1 MCIIIQNA
9 VLMEVFNPKNNLN
22 FFKKLTNQYKSETK
36 SEVFPVLIISL
47 FVLLLFGVDVFFAL
61 RNNIAIEPYV
71 IPITIIVNILLL
83 VGIFK
88 SKTSNKFVPIVCFL
102 FLGVISGLILMNGLS
117 TGICF
122 YYIPVLIVY
131 IIFGSDLRHKIKF
144 RLFFLNVLIFLGVL
158 IFSFLKNTNGSKTFV
173 LNSLFIYR
181 LNAAIIFS
189 AILLRYLMPT
199 YINKENLIARKNY
212 AEALFQSNLD
222 AIIIFDNKT
231 KEIIDYNKKAS
242 LLFELPYEL
251 RLNGLYISQLMMRYL
266 SADNEHMEILMNDIP
281 QNWQGEA
288 NFRTHN
294 KREFIGYISTTSY
307 TKDAK
312 DFQILTIRDITK
324 MKEPEKELS
333 GYKASLE
340 NSTQVKT
347 RFLSSMSHELRTPLN
362 GIIGTSNLI
371 LEDATISENAR
382 EQLKLQLYSSEH
394 MLSII
399 NDILDFSKIDSGK
412 MEFNR
417 QTFNLLDIL
426 QKIVK
431 AFENQFK
438 NNNLDFT
445 FEYDEKLKGI
455 NVVSDQVKLSQVL
468 NNLLSNALK
477 FTLQGKVIL
486 KALVND
492 ETTENV
498 QVTFKVIDTGIGI
511 KVEKQAEIF
520 EGFSQVHSDDLKRK
534 FGGTG
539 LGLTIS
545 KKLVDLF
552 GGSLKV
558 ESEFGKGSCFLFD
571 INFKK
576 QTEIQKT
583 IVKSDIPYAQID
595 IRGVRILIVEDN
607 EINVTILRGFLLK
620 WGIRVKEA
628 NNGIHALELL
638 KYHTFD
644 LILMDLEMPE
654 MNGYTAANIIRE
666 TNKEIPIIAFTATLL
681 EDMNK
686 LISEGGFNDYILKP
700 FRPADLKS
708 KIELYSPHRKIDYSS

>member
-1 MCIIIQNA
+1 MDVVSPENEDGMLKKIAKQFRNELKSEAFPVMISVFLFLSIFSVDILLALKQNVAYEPLAFVIITCLNISLA
-9 VLMEVFNPKNNLN
+9 VLMFINKKNFKLVPFNCFIILLGIAFLVFNN
-22 FFKKLTNQYKSETK
+22 
-36 SEVFPVLIISL
+36 
-47 FVLLLFGVDVFFAL
+47 GV
-61 RNNIAIEPYV
+61 
-71 IPITIIVNILLL
+71 T
-83 VGIFK
+83 
-88 SKTSNKFVPIVCFL
+88 
-102 FLGVISGLILMNGLS
+102 
-117 TGICF
+117 TGAYF
-122 YYIPVLIVY
+122 YYVPVIIVY
-131 IIFGSDLRHKIKF
+131 IIYGSDLRRKITF
-144 RLFFLNVLIFLGVL
+144 RLFFLTIIVFLS
-158 IFSFLKNTNGSKTFV
+158 IITCSFLFSKVGSSDFAFNTLFIFRVNASV
-173 LNSLFIYR
+173 VVSSLF
-181 LNAAIIFS
+181 
-189 AILLRYLMPT
+189 LRYLIPT
-199 YINKENLIARKNY
+199 FINKENLIARKNY
-212 AEALFQSNLD
+212 SEALFQSNID
-222 AIIIFDNKT
+222 AYVVFNNET
-231 KEIIDYNKKAS
+231 KEIIDYNKRAA
-242 LLFELPYEL
+242 LLFELPIEF
-251 RLNGLYISQLMMRYL
+251 RLNGLFISQLMMRYL
-266 SADNEHMEILMNDIP
+266 TSENEHLDILMNDIP

-294 KREFIGYISTTSY
+294 KREFVGFINTTTYI
-307 TKDAK
+307 KDGTA
-312 DFQILTIRDITK
+312 FQILSIKDITK
-324 MKEPEKELS
+324 MKEPEKQLS
-333 GYKASLE
+333 SYKASLE

-371 LEDATISENAR
+371 LEDETISENAK

-417 QTFNLLDIL
+417 QTFNLLDVL
-426 QKIVK
+426 QKIIK

-438 NNNLDFT
+438 NNNLDFE
-445 FEYDEKLKGI
+445 FVNDEELTGI
-455 NVVSDQVKLSQVL
+455 YVVSDQVKLSQVL

-477 FTLQGKVIL
+477 FTLQGKVVL
-486 KALVND
+486 QALVSA
-492 ETTENV
+492 ETNENV
-498 QVTFKVIDTGIGI
+498 SVLFKVIDTGIGI
-511 KVEKQAEIF
+511 KEEKQTVIF
-520 EGFSQVHSDDLKRK
+520 DGFSQVHADDLKRK

-545 KKLVDLF
+545 KKLVELF

-558 ESEFGKGSCFLFD
+558 ESEFGKGSCFSFD
-571 INFKK
+571 ITFKK
-576 QTEIQKT
+576 QTEIQKP
-583 IVKSDIPYAQID
+583 IVSSDIPYALID
-595 IRGVRILIVEDN
+595 IRGVRVLIVEDN

-666 TNKEIPIIAFTATLL
+666 TNKTIPIIAFTATLL

-686 LISEGGFNDYILKP
+686 LISEGGFNDYMLKP
-700 FRPADLKS
+700 FRPAELKK

>member
-1 MCIIIQNA
+1 MDVA
-9 VLMEVFNPKNNLN
+9 SPENLDGM
-22 FFKKLTNQYKSETK
+22 FKKIARQLRNEIKSEA
-36 SEVFPVLIISL
+36 FPVLISVFLFLSIFSIDILLALRQNIPYEPLGFVIITGLNISL
-47 FVLLLFGVDVFFAL
+47 
-61 RNNIAIEPYV
+61 AILMYF
-71 IPITIIVNILLL
+71 NKKN
-83 VGIFK
+83 F
-88 SKTSNKFVPIVCFL
+88 KFVPLNCFVIL
-102 FLGVISGLILMNGLS
+102 LGIAFLTSNNGVS
-117 TGICF
+117 TGCYF
-122 YYIPVLIVY
+122 YYVPVIIVY
-131 IIFGSDLRHKIKF
+131 IIYGSDLRRKITF
-144 RLFFLNVLIFLGVL
+144 RFFYLTVVVFLAIITSSFMLSKAASSNFTFNTLFIFRVNASV
-158 IFSFLKNTNGSKTFV
+158 IVS
-173 LNSLFIYR
+173 SLF
-181 LNAAIIFS
+181 
-189 AILLRYLMPT
+189 LRYLMPT

-212 AEALFQSNLD
+212 AEALFQSNID
-222 AIIIFDNKT
+222 AYVVFNNET
-231 KEIIDYNKKAS
+231 KEIIDYNKRAA
-242 LLFELPYEL
+242 LLFELPIEL

-266 SADNEHMEILMNDIP
+266 TSDNEHLDILMNNIP

-288 NFRTHN
+288 NFRTHT
-294 KREFIGYISTTSY
+294 KKEFVGFINTTTYI
-307 TKDAK
+307 KDGKA
-312 DFQILTIRDITK
+312 FQILSIMDITK
-324 MKEPEKELS
+324 MKEPEKQLS

-371 LEDATISENAR
+371 LEDETISENAR

-417 QTFNLLDIL
+417 QTFNLLDVL

-431 AFENQFK
+431 AFENQFNI
-438 NNNLDFT
+438 NNIL
-445 FEYDEKLKGI
+445 FEFISDEDLVGI
-455 NVVSDQVKLSQVL
+455 HVVSDQVKLSQVL

-477 FTLQGKVIL
+477 FTLQGKVVL
-486 KALVND
+486 QALVSAESN
-492 ETTENV
+492 ESV
-498 QVTFKVIDTGIGI
+498 SILFKVIDTGIGI
-511 KVEKQAEIF
+511 KEEKLTVIF
-520 EGFSQVHSDDLKRK
+520 DGFSQVHADDLKRK

-545 KKLVDLF
+545 KKLVELF

-558 ESEFGKGSCFLFD
+558 ESEFGKGSCFSFD

-576 QTEIQKT
+576 QTEIQKP
-583 IVKSDIPYAQID
+583 IVLSDIAYAQVD
-595 IRGVRILIVEDN
+595 IRGVRVLIVEDN

-628 NNGIHALELL
+628 SNGIHALELL

-666 TNKEIPIIAFTATLL
+666 TDKTIPIIAFTATLL

-686 LISEGGFNDYILKP
+686 LISEGGFNDYMLKP
-700 FRPADLKS
+700 FRPTELKK

>member
-1 MCIIIQNA
+1 MDVASPENLDGMLKKIARQLQN
-9 VLMEVFNPKNNLN
+9 EI
-22 FFKKLTNQYKSETK
+22 KSEA
-36 SEVFPVLIISL
+36 FPVLISVFL
-47 FVLLLFGVDVFFAL
+47 FVSIFSADILLAL
-61 RNNIAIEPYV
+61 RQNIPFEPLGFIIITCLNVSLAILMFLNKKNY
-71 IPITIIVNILLL
+71 
-83 VGIFK
+83 
-88 SKTSNKFVPIVCFL
+88 KFVPLNCFL
-102 FLGVISGLILMNGLS
+102 ILLGLAFLIFKNGVS
-117 TGICF
+117 TGCYF
-122 YYIPVLIVY
+122 YYVPVIIVY
-131 IIFGSDLRHKIKF
+131 IIYGSDLRRKITF
-144 RLFFLNVLIFLGVL
+144 RLFYVTIIVFLTI
-158 IFSFLKNTNGSKTFV
+158 ISCSFLYSTTSSSNFAFNT
-173 LNSLFIYR
+173 LFIFR
-181 LNAAIIFS
+181 LNASVVVSSLF
-189 AILLRYLMPT
+189 LRYLMPT

-212 AEALFQSNLD
+212 SEALFQSNVD
-222 AIIIFDNKT
+222 AYVVFSNET
-231 KEIIDYNKKAS
+231 KEITDYNKRTAF
-242 LLFELPYEL
+242 LFELPIEL

-266 SADNEHMEILMNDIP
+266 TSENENLDILMNDIP

-294 KREFIGYISTTSY
+294 KREFVGFINTTTYI
-307 TKDAK
+307 KDGKA
-312 DFQILTIRDITK
+312 FQILSIKDITK
-324 MKEPEKELS
+324 MKEPEKELN

-371 LEDATISENAR
+371 LEDETISENAR

-417 QTFNLLDIL
+417 QTFNLLDVL

-438 NNNLDFT
+438 NSNLDFD
-445 FEYDEKLKGI
+445 FVNDDDLVGI
-455 NVVSDQVKLSQVL
+455 HVVSDQVKLSQVL

-477 FTLQGKVIL
+477 FTLQGKVVL
-486 KALVND
+486 QALVSA
-492 ETTENV
+492 ETNESV
-498 QVTFKVIDTGIGI
+498 SVLFKVIDTGIGI
-511 KVEKQAEIF
+511 KEEKQTVIF
-520 EGFSQVHSDDLKRK
+520 DGFSQVHADDLKRK

-545 KKLVDLF
+545 KKLVELF
-552 GGSLKV
+552 GGALKV
-558 ESEFGKGSCFLFD
+558 ESKFGKGSCFSFD
-571 INFKK
+571 ITFKK
-576 QTEIQKT
+576 QTAIQKP
-583 IVKSDIPYAQID
+583 IVSTDIPYAQVD
-595 IRGVRILIVEDN
+595 IRGVRVLIVEDN

-628 NNGIHALELL
+628 SNGIHALELL

-666 TNKEIPIIAFTATLL
+666 TDKIIPIIAFTATLL

-686 LISEGGFNDYILKP
+686 LISEGGFNDYMLKP
-700 FRPADLKS
+700 FRPVELKK

>member
-1 MCIIIQNA
+1 MPFR
-9 VLMEVFNPKNNLN
+9 MEVFTPENKTN
-22 FFKKLTNQYKSETK
+22 FFKKIANQYKSETN
-36 SEVFPVLIISL
+36 SEVFPVIIVSL
-47 FVLLLFGVDVFFAL
+47 FVVVLFGVDVFFAIK
-61 RNNIAIEPYV
+61 NKIPIEPIV
-71 IPITIIVNILLL
+71 IPITIVVNILLL
-83 VGIFK
+83 FGIFTG
-88 SKTSNKFVPIVCFL
+88 KTSNKFIPIVCFL
-102 FLGVISGLILMNGLS
+102 FLASIGSLILINGLS
-117 TGICF
+117 TGIYF

-144 RLFFLNVLIFLGVL
+144 RLFFFNVLLFLGV
-158 IFSFLKNTNGSKTFV
+158 IVFSFLYDKTSAINFI

-181 LNAAIIFS
+181 INAAIIFS

-199 YINKENLIARKNY
+199 YINKENFIARKNY
-212 AEALFQSNLD
+212 AEALFQTNLD
-222 AIIIFDNKT
+222 AFIIFDNT
-231 KEIIDYNKKAS
+231 NKEIIDYNKKAS
-242 LLFELPYEL
+242 LLLELPMEL

-266 SADNEHMEILMNDIP
+266 TSDNVHMDVLMNNIP

-288 NFRTHN
+288 NFKTHN
-294 KREFIGYISTTSY
+294 KREFVGYISTSTY
-307 TKDAK
+307 IKDAK
-312 DFQILTIRDITK
+312 EFQILSIRDITK

-371 LEDATISENAR
+371 LEDETISENAR

-417 QTFNLLDIL
+417 QTFNLLDVL

-438 NNNLDFT
+438 NNNLDFE
-445 FEYDEKLKGI
+445 FVSDEDLVGI
-455 NVVSDQVKLSQVL
+455 HVVSDQVKLSQVL

-486 KALVND
+486 QVLVSA
-492 ETTENV
+492 ETNESV
-498 QVTFKVIDTGIGI
+498 SVLFKIIDTGIGI
-511 KVEKQAEIF
+511 KEEKQTIIF
-520 EGFSQVHSDDLKRK
+520 DGFSQVHADDLKRK

-545 KKLVDLF
+545 KKLVELF
-552 GGSLKV
+552 GGKLTV
-558 ESEFGKGSCFLFD
+558 ESEFGKGSCFSFG
-571 INFKK
+571 ITFKK
-576 QTEIQKT
+576 QTEIQKP
-583 IVKSDIPYAQID
+583 VVSSDMPFAQID
-595 IRGVRILIVEDN
+595 IRGVRVLIVEDN

-628 NNGIHALELL
+628 SNGIHALELL

-666 TNKEIPIIAFTATLL
+666 TDKTIPIIAFTATLL
-681 EDMNK
+681 EDMNT
-686 LISEGGFNDYILKP
+686 LISEGGFNDYMLKP
-700 FRPADLKS
+700 FRPAELKK